1 MELAKLTSS
10 GQVTI
15 PVEIRKKL
23 KLKEGDKVMFLEDGN
38 RITLVNSSLLAIE
51 KLQQAM
57 EGAAKQAGINTEDDV
72 VALCKDIRK
81 EQYNKQYADN
91 D

>member
-57 EGAAKQAGINTEDDV
+57 EGAAEQAGINTEDDV

>member
-15 PVEIRKKL
+15 PVQIRKKL
-23 KLKEGDKVMFLEDGN
+23 QLKEGDKVMFLEEGN
-38 RITLVNSSLLAIE
+38 TITLVNSSLVSLA

-57 EGAAKQAGINTEDDV
+57 EGAAEQAGIKTEDDV
-72 VALCKDIRK
+72 VDLCKDIRK
-81 EQYNKQYADN
+81 EQYNKQYANN